1 MTFQNDLEIG
11 TCICKLKYCI
21 FLIALINMCIGIM
34 SLHSF
39 LKISIIYD
47 TKYHAHS
54 YFDSNVNLG
63 VLLASMKLALM

>member
-11 TCICKLKYCI
+11 ICELKYCI

-39 LKISIIYD
+39 LKI
-47 TKYHAHS
+47 
-54 YFDSNVNLG
+54 L
-63 VLLASMKLALM
+63 